1 LCQAAEAAWHLLRKE
16 NIMRSPYTK
25 LYVHCVWATW
35 NRQPLLTPV
44 VEARLYAAIAAKCH
58 VLRCE
63 AIAIGG
69 DLDHIHLLA
78 RFVASLSIAE
88 LVQEVKGASSHL
100 MNHEIAPHR
109 EFRWQGSY
117 GAFTV
122 SPNSL
127 RIAADYIHNQK
138 VHHAERHTFEEWE
151 QCYLQ
156 EAPGAKPDQ

>member
-1 LCQAAEAAWHLLRKE
+1 
-16 NIMRSPYTK
+16 MRSPYTR

-35 NRQPLLTPV
+35 DRQPLLTPA

-58 VLRCE
+58 ALRCE
-63 AIAIGG
+63 MLAIGG
-69 DLDHIHLLA
+69 DLDHVHLLA
-78 RFVASLSIAE
+78 RFAASLSIAE

-122 SPNSL
+122 NANGL
-127 RIAADYIHNQK
+127 EKVIGYIRNQK
-138 VHHAERHTFEEWE
+138 THHAERRTFDEWE
-151 QCYLQ
+151 RCYL
-156 EAPGAKPDQ
+156 EENVPGD